1 MTYTDETKSKPAIFT
16 RDPTFYARF
25 FRMMVF
31 LALQNLI
38 VFSVNLADNVMLGS
52 YSENALAGAALV
64 NQIFFLLQM
73 ITGGCGEGMVLLS
86 SQYWGHREIEPVKRI
101 MGIALRISMSGALL
115 LTVIAMVFPRQCLM
129 IMTKEPEVIAE
140 GIEYMRVLAL
150 SFLIFA
156 VSNMLFSVLRVVE
169 NVRLGTFVS
178 LCTLVINISLNY
190 CLIFGNFGFPRLG
203 SRGAAVATVAARVAE
218 LIIVLSYV
226 LFKEKVLKLRFRDI
240 LPFDRQLFGDF
251 LRVSTPAMVTSGIW
265 GLAMIIQSAI
275 LGHLGVSATAA
286 SSVATTVFQVLT
298 VIIYG
303 SSSSSSV
310 IIGQAVG
317 IGNREV
323 IKQYARTL
331 QVIFICFGILTG
343 IALFSSREFVLTL
356 YPNLSDET
364 RELALKFMT
373 VLSVTVVG
381 TGYQV
386 CVLGGIVK
394 AGGSP
399 KIQMINDMVS
409 MWCIVLPIA
418 ILAAFVWKLPP
429 VVVFFI
435 LKSDQIFKCG
445 VAAIVCNR
453 YRWIK
458 NWVRDPVTGKLVDPS
473 KTKA

>member
-1 MTYTDETKSKPAIFT
+1 
-16 RDPTFYARF
+16 
-25 FRMMVF
+25 
-31 LALQNLI
+31 
-38 VFSVNLADNVMLGS
+38 
-52 YSENALAGAALV
+52 
-64 NQIFFLLQM
+64 
-73 ITGGCGEGMVLLS
+73 
-86 SQYWGHREIEPVKRI
+86 
-101 MGIALRISMSGALL
+101 
-115 LTVIAMVFPRQCLM
+115 
-129 IMTKEPEVIAE
+129 
-140 GIEYMRVLAL
+140 
-150 SFLIFA
+150 
-156 VSNMLFSVLRVVE
+156 VE

-317 IGNREV
+317 IGNRDV

-343 IALFSSREFVLTL
+343 IALFASREFVLTL

-435 LKSDQIFKCG
+435 LKCDQIFKCG